1 MDGGG
6 RESKRTEVVT
16 RTELV
21 MPYLTNSH
29 GTMYGGKVLEMMD
42 MTCGIAAMRFC
53 RRPVVTV
60 SSERVD
66 FNVPI
71 RAGSIV
77 ELRARVVL
85 TGRTSMTARVDVFS
99 QDPAEERR
107 HLCTTGFFNFV
118 ALDPAGRAPSEVPEL
133 IVESDEQRR
142 DRETAEQL
150 RDFRTRRDSISD

>member
-1 MDGGG
+1 MESAS
-6 RESKRTEVVT
+6 RERKCSEVVT

-21 MPYLTNSH
+21 MPYMTNSH

-77 ELRARVVL
+77 ELKARVVL
-85 TGRTSMTARVDVFS
+85 TGRTSMTAKVDVFS
-99 QDPAEERR
+99 QNPAEERK

-118 ALDPAGRAPSEVPEL
+118 ALDPTGRTPVEVPEL
-133 IVESDEQRR
+133 IVENDKQRQ
-142 DRETAEQL
+142 DLEKAQLLRE
-150 RDFRTRRDSISD
+150 FRTRQDLKV